1 MTSEVATESL
11 PAKVAVNTL
20 NKEDIIQAAREHGF
34 AACGFARAG
43 QAPHAEALVA
53 WLEGGNH
60 AGMEWMRRTLAE
72 RSDPTLLLSGV
83 RTVIVLAT
91 NYLTAAP
98 TAQQED
104 GKARGIITRYAWGN
118 DYHLWLPPRLQAVA
132 AVLEQAGGKQR
143 CFIDG
148 GPVLERDWAGASGL
162 AWHGK
167 STMGINPQLGTW
179 FFLSVILTT
188 LEFNPD
194 SPLPD
199 RCGTCVRCIEACPTQ
214 AITAPLHVDA
224 RRCISYLTIENKGAI
239 PMEFRRAMGARIFGC
254 DACLDACPWNR
265 FAQASHDAKLQQRE
279 GLDWPLRE
287 FLTLDNKSFKELF
300 RDSPILRAKRRGFLR
315 NVCVALGNIGTAE
328 DLPALTNALD
338 DPEELIREHAQW
350 AIEQI
355 TARAYQGAC
364 GVT

>member
-1 MTSEVATESL
+1 
-11 PAKVAVNTL
+11 
-20 NKEDIIQAAREHGF
+20 
-34 AACGFARAG
+34 
-43 QAPHAEALVA
+43 
-53 WLEGGNH
+53 
-60 AGMEWMRRTLAE
+60 
-72 RSDPTLLLSGV
+72 
-83 RTVIVLAT
+83 
-91 NYLTAAP
+91 
-98 TAQQED
+98 
-104 GKARGIITRYAWGN
+104 
-118 DYHLWLPPRLQAVA
+118 
-132 AVLEQAGGKQR
+132 
-143 CFIDG
+143 
-148 GPVLERDWAGASGL
+148 
-162 AWHGK
+162 
-167 STMGINPQLGTW
+167 
-179 FFLSVILTT
+179 
-188 LEFNPD
+188 
-194 SPLPD
+194 
-199 RCGTCVRCIEACPTQ
+199 
-214 AITAPLHVDA
+214 
-224 RRCISYLTIENKGAI
+224 
-239 PMEFRRAMGARIFGC
+239 MEFRRAMGARIFGC